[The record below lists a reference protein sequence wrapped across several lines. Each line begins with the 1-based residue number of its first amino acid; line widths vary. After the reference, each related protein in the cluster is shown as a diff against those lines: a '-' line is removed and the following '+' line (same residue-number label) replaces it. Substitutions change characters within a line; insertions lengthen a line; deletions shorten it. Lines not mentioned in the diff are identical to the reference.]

1 MTAKLTNI
9 TLIHKGVT
17 YRQRGS
23 SIHQA
28 FWDGYDNVKYR
39 RNWVLLPVWKE
50 GRAAAKKGLYQGVQF
65 VPVTHL

>member
-1 MTAKLTNI
+1 MTAKLTNL